1 MKKLRKQAKELLQAA
16 NKVYHYRRDQI
27 PEARLSEMIRAVEE
41 VQELRNKPAEHSDAL
56 RAAIDRLDARLRK
69 DGGKIYPKTFWNDN
83 LEVGLVAA
91 ILVIGIR
98 SFFFQP
104 FIIPTNSMY
113 PTYSG
118 MHAVIYEQTEDAPN
132 PIEKMLRL
140 ATLGARHKSVTA
152 ETSGALQIPM
162 RMDQNGGLSFYV
174 EKVKGRKFFILPA
187 VRARYTFYIDET
199 PHTLTVPAEF
209 DMGSALARAF
219 DLSSG
224 NLRRVA
230 GEDNLRLLELD
241 EQFEAGEDILRFDIT
256 LGDALF
262 VDRFSYH
269 FREPQVG
276 DPFVFRTNNIPEA
289 LAGDVEKYYI
299 KRLAGTGGET
309 LEIRD
314 GHLLV
319 NGRPRDEVE
328 AFERNAAREEGYHGY
343 MNIGKLAEGD
353 QMVIPED
360 FFVALGDNSG
370 NSKDS
375 RYWGFVPEKS
385 VIGKAFFIY
394 YPFTRRW
401 GLAE

>member
-1 MKKLRKQAKELLQAA
+1 
-16 NKVYHYRRDQI
+16 
-27 PEARLSEMIRAVEE
+27 
-41 VQELRNKPAEHSDAL
+41 
-56 RAAIDRLDARLRK
+56 
-69 DGGKIYPKTFWNDN
+69 
-83 LEVGLVAA
+83 
-91 ILVIGIR
+91 
-98 SFFFQP
+98 
-104 FIIPTNSMY
+104 
-113 PTYSG
+113 
-118 MHAVIYEQTEDAPN
+118 
-132 PIEKMLRL
+132 
-140 ATLGARHKSVTA
+140 
-152 ETSGALQIPM
+152 
-162 RMDQNGGLSFYV
+162 V
-174 EKVKGRKFFILPA
+174 EKVKGRKFLILPA

-209 DMGSALARAF
+209 DMGSALDRAF
-219 DLSSG
+219 DLGSG
-224 NLRRVA
+224 SLRRIA

-241 EQFEAGEDILRFDIT
+241 EQFKAGDDILRFDIT

-269 FREPQVG
+269 FRKPQVG

-299 KRLAGTGGET
+299 KRLAGTEAET

-314 GHLLV
+314 GQLLSD
-319 NGRPRDEVE
+319 GKPRDEVA
-328 AFERNAAREEGYHGY
+328 AFERNAAREGEYDGYV
-343 MNIGKLAEGD
+343 NIGKLAEGE
-353 QMVIPED
+353 QMTVPEN

-401 GLAE
+401 GLSE

>member
-1 MKKLRKQAKELLQAA
+1 ELLQAA